1 MKISLDFETYSEAK
15 IKKVGAY
22 AYAAHPST
30 EIICLAHLTEE
41 CSPGLWVPGQPM
53 PLKSSFPFTV
63 PKHWELWAWSVFFEV
78 CIWNLVGVPKYG
90 FPPIPLTQWRD
101 TMALSAYF
109 GLPQDLFRASQAV
122 DPDSMKDRRGSYLIS
137 VLCQP
142 VKPTKKKPFTR
153 LTPENSPELFGEFY
167 AYCKQDTVAENNVH
181 EFLPKQELPEK
192 EQQIWFH
199 NLETSMRGVPIDRP
213 LVQNLI
219 GLRDKHLAILTEEFI
234 EFTGIKPTQVER
246 VRELLDLPNMQAE
259 TLEKELTRIEAKFW
273 DDAATS
279 ADLLS
284 FRLLKIRLSIS
295 KISTKKYDA
304 MLATTEADSRAHGM
318 MVYHGAGTGRYTGRL
333 IQLHNLAQGKFKVY
347 DWDHDFLCSRINL
360 ETFKQLYGEPM
371 TALSTLLR
379 GCITASP
386 GKYLYIADFSAIDAC
401 CVAWVAGEQYL
412 LDLFHAKEDV
422 YVPAAMDIYGCTLD
436 EIEDDR
442 RALGKV
448 QVLGCGYGMGK
459 ELFYETCHK
468 RGVDVP
474 RALANLAV
482 KKYREK
488 NLAIVDLWDKVDT
501 AVKMAIGSPNIIFE
515 VNGKLKIASTGRWLF
530 IKLPS
535 GRTMTYPM
543 PKVVNKKKN
552 FPHRVEIHVTDPVT
566 HQTIITT
573 ELQDKWVFM
582 DVITYMGIHSKTHQW
597 TRLDTWGGA
606 LVGHIGQ
613 GIARDVMCEAQL
625 RTQEAGFDFLFSVHD
640 EPISEDES
648 PDRFEEYL
656 EIMCQVPEWAEGLPI
671 SAKGGVYRRYRK

>member
-1 MKISLDFETYSEAK
+1 
-15 IKKVGAY
+15 
-22 AYAAHPST
+22 
-30 EIICLAHLTEE
+30 
-41 CSPGLWVPGQPM
+41 
-53 PLKSSFPFTV
+53 
-63 PKHWELWAWSVFFEV
+63 
-78 CIWNLVGVPKYG
+78 
-90 FPPIPLTQWRD
+90 
-101 TMALSAYF
+101 MALSAYF

-448 QVLGCGYGMGK
+448 QVLGCG
-459 ELFYETCHK
+459 
-468 RGVDVP
+468 
-474 RALANLAV
+474 
-482 KKYREK
+482 
-488 NLAIVDLWDKVDT
+488 
-501 AVKMAIGSPNIIFE
+501 
-515 VNGKLKIASTGRWLF
+515 
-530 IKLPS
+530 
-535 GRTMTYPM
+535 
-543 PKVVNKKKN
+543 
-552 FPHRVEIHVTDPVT
+552 
-566 HQTIITT
+566 
-573 ELQDKWVFM
+573 
-582 DVITYMGIHSKTHQW
+582 
-597 TRLDTWGGA
+597 
-606 LVGHIGQ
+606 
-613 GIARDVMCEAQL
+613 
-625 RTQEAGFDFLFSVHD
+625 
-640 EPISEDES
+640 
-648 PDRFEEYL
+648 
-656 EIMCQVPEWAEGLPI
+656 
-671 SAKGGVYRRYRK
+671 